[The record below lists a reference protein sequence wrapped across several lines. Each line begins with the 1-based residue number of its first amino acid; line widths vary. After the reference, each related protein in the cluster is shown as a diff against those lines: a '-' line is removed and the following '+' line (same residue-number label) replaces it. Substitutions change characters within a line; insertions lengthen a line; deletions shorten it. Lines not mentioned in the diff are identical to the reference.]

1 MEPSNTMTTAQ
12 NKPIE
17 FHFKVDFPR
26 GHLKSIKRVPA
37 SALALI
43 QRYDPS
49 FPKCLVPMGDGTFA
63 NSTVLTWGAIEALK
77 SNFQESG
84 FEFIN
89 VLDLYDE
96 IAYDRIDQCE
106 HTLSE
111 SNPSH

>member
-1 MEPSNTMTTAQ
+1 MTTAQ

-17 FHFKVDFPR
+17 FHFKADFPR
-26 GHLKSIKRVPA
+26 GRLKSIKRVPA

-49 FPKCLVPMGDGTFA
+49 FSKCLVPMGDGTFV

-106 HTLSE
+106 HALFE